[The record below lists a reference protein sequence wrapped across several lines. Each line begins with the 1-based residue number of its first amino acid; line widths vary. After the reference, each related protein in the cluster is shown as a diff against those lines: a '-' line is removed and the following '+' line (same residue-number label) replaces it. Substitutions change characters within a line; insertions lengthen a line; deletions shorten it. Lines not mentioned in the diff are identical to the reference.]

1 MLYLLEDYLW
11 AYFLSVCLIYVTMYF
26 CITCI
31 TSTDI
36 FKNLLAVLGFCV
48 GFILSAFSLFRIY
61 KNIKVILILRLFLYL
76 GTYIVKFFK
85 SVDPIYTLYVFFPL
99 YPFFEIC
106 PPLMVGYVILLL
118 CVLKEDILD
127 VCSLLAT
134 LLRGSYI
141 YLIELFDIVNRLK
154 VSLYLQN
161 NSSFAVVL
169 LDIFLLFLIF
179 ILLAGPFATF
189 ICGYMFIGYS
199 MILCSFCNLCL
210 MSYFHISLLNL
221 LSCHLIVIRIVGYLL
236 RLQNFAKEVLLFHH
250 LANINFTRCVT
261 QLHKYVKGAFKLTL
275 YHFKKVNGLTMS
287 RPIFVARSIN
297 RTGVNG
303 GSKFPNP
310 NSNNSSNNVGTPHGN
325 DSNESNHQDD
335 SNVSLNS
342 EDLQAIEPGFNP
354 ELPLTPQAVE
364 DFSSNP
370 NSSVNSND
378 SFDSA
383 ELRADRE
390 FDGNMFQSAH
400 RGPPVDVAGVNL
412 SVGPNVPAPSGDGL
426 NLGLPSLEEFYHAI
440 NPFNIGS
447 FDPEELMAEGLS
459 AFTPSHEFLST
470 SMGASLDMLP
480 SLEEIP
486 TCSTPNPSNIAH
498 EVSNAAMDTSS
509 DSLPSLEEIPT
520 STSPPDSMEE

>member
-1 MLYLLEDYLW
+1 
-11 AYFLSVCLIYVTMYF
+11 MYF

-31 TSTDI
+31 TSTNI
-36 FKNLLAVLGFCV
+36 FKNLSIVLGFCV
-48 GFILSAFSLFRIY
+48 GYFLSVFSLFRIH

-85 SVDPIYTLYVFFPL
+85 SVDPIYTFYLLFPL
-99 YPFFEIC
+99 SPFFKIC
-106 PPLMVGYVILLL
+106 PLLMVSYVILLL

-127 VCSLLAT
+127 FYSMLAT
-134 LLRGSYI
+134 VLRDSYV
-141 YLIELFDIVNRLK
+141 YLIKLFDIVNRLK

-161 NSSFAVVL
+161 NSSFVVVL
-169 LDIFLLFLIF
+169 LDIFLLFLTF
-179 ILLAGPFATF
+179 ILFAGPFVTF
-189 ICGYMFIGYS
+189 ICGYIFICYS

-210 MSYFHISLLNL
+210 MCYFHISLLNL
-221 LSCHLIVIRIVGYLL
+221 LSCYFIVVRIVGYVL
-236 RLQNFAKEVLLFHH
+236 RLQNYAKEVLLFHH
-250 LANINFTRCVT
+250 LANINFTRCVV
-261 QLHKYVKGAFKLTL
+261 QLHRYVKGIFKCTL
-275 YHFKKVNGLTMS
+275 YHFKKVNGLTMA
-287 RPIFVARSIN
+287 RPIFVFSSIN

-310 NSNNSSNNVGTPHGN
+310 NSNNSSNNVGMPHGN
-325 DSNESNHQDD
+325 DSNEPNHQDD
-335 SNVSLNS
+335 SNVSMNS
-342 EDLQAIEPGFNP
+342 EDSQAFEPGFNP

-370 NSSVNSND
+370 NSSVNSTD

-383 ELRADRE
+383 ELRADGE

-412 SVGPNVPAPSGDGL
+412 SVGPNVPAPLGDGL
-426 NLGLPSLEEFYHAI
+426 NLGLPSLEEFYHSI

-459 AFTPSHEFLST
+459 AFMPSHELLST
-470 SMGASLDMLP
+470 SMGASLDILP

-486 TCSTPNPSNIAH
+486 TCSTPNPSNIVH
-498 EVSNAAMDTSS
+498 EVSNAAMNTSS

-520 STSPPDSMEE
+520 SSSPPDSMEE